1 MTRAF
6 FEKYCPEL
14 LDKGFA
20 PYIHVGADKHVTI
33 HSSRILDPDIPELFA
48 VNAYK
53 EIANLLIKAA
63 NAYLDSPPP
72 EDGECRVFHNAVKLF
87 GKAFFAMRQ
96 AWDCQRYGNNRTNVP
111 FAGSPWKL

>member
-1 MTRAF
+1 MNRAF

-20 PYIHVGADKHVTI
+20 PYIHVGAYKQLTI
-33 HSSRILDPDIPELFA
+33 HSSRTLDHDIPELFA
-48 VNAYK
+48 INAYR
-53 EIANLLIKAA
+53 EIANLLVKAA

-72 EDGECRVFHNAVKLF
+72 EDGKCRVFHNAVKLF